1 MTWPFEND
9 TTAII
14 NKLAKRNMQSEKRR
28 NLMVIIAVALSA
40 FLICLAGT
48 IVTSMLQLQ
57 QNQVNDTYEATFV
70 GVTEQNIETLKAIP
84 EIARVG
90 EYYMM
95 GTENDAQGFSAS
107 FAYADAALM
116 YTARNQIKLAKG
128 ELPENEN
135 ETVVSEVWLS
145 KYAPDI
151 EIGGT
156 IRLDTE
162 SFQGDYIVSGIIDA
176 PGAENAATYSFLV
189 SKAALI
195 KWSGY
200 SDSMYAAYCHFENDR
215 QLDEDTIRSSYKQIA
230 EENNLPEP
238 RFSTF
243 YFRYAESNNFFRSLP
258 LMFTVAAIVL
268 IGSRIVIQSIFR
280 ISIND
285 KIQSYGQLR
294 TVGAT
299 SKQIKRFVKKEVH
312 RLGGIGILVGIMLSI
327 ICSLIIFFDGFNA
340 LYYAGIVLLTILIC
354 WIMVSLSIRK
364 PIKIAAGISPIEAV
378 RFSPEQAKT
387 SHSRKSHT
395 KLAPLSL
402 GLMNAKRDKKK
413 TLSIISSLSL
423 GGILLLI
430 ISSIALT
437 QSPERIARQYFP
449 DGDYKIYNNADSL
462 NNSLLA
468 GNPLNEEIRQEIL
481 SIDGVTDTIITRQ
494 SAFAVF
500 STEQYSTRGMC
511 DMLTTLN
518 YADVEDSLTA
528 GAMPSDS
535 HSILL
540 ADSIL
545 ETNDNMGVGT
555 VLEFSF
561 GEATTTVKVVGS
573 FSPTN
578 CKAGIG
584 HGLGLDGAM
593 VFAPESLFQ
602 ELLPEIGNFSY
613 SWSIVSDSRQ
623 SQSVEEGLQNIVSI
637 HSDLAINSFADTV
650 ENDTNSKFYMAMKIV
665 SWLIFLFGVVNLI
678 NTTLA
683 NQLSRKRENSI
694 LRSIGLTQKQ
704 LYKMIVC
711 EEIYYALFAVTATLI
726 IGLPVAIFSC
736 REISKIS
743 YAGEII
749 AYQFPLFEMGLFI
762 LVLFGLEFILSLWT
776 IRRQKKQSLIEQMRA
791 ME

>member
-40 FLICLAGT
+40 FLICLADT

-57 QNQVNDTYEATFV
+57 QNQVDDTYEATFV

-95 GTENDAQGFSAS
+95 GTENDAQGFRAS
-107 FAYADAALM
+107 FAYADAALI
-116 YTARNQIKLAKG
+116 YTARNQIKLAEG

-135 ETVVSEVWLS
+135 EIVVSKVWLS

-176 PGAENAATYSFLV
+176 PGAENAAIYSFLV

-200 SDSMYAAYCHFENDR
+200 SDSMYVAYCHFENDR
-215 QLDEDTIRSSYKQIA
+215 QLDEDTIRSLYKQIA

-238 RFSTF
+238 RFSTL

-268 IGSRIVIQSIFR
+268 IGGCIVIQSIFH

-294 TVGAT
+294 TIGAT
-299 SKQIKRFVKKEVH
+299 SKQIKRFVKKEGH
-312 RLGGIGILVGIMLSI
+312 RLGGIGILVGVLLSV
-327 ICSLIIFFDGFNA
+327 ICSLITFFDGFNA

-364 PIKIAAGISPIEAV
+364 PIKIAAGNSPIEAV
-378 RFSPEQAKT
+378 YFSPEQAKT

-395 KLAPLSL
+395 KLNPLSL

-413 TLSIISSLSL
+413 TLSVISSLSL

-468 GNPLNEEIRQEIL
+468 GNPLNEEVRQEIL
-481 SIDGVTDTIITRQ
+481 SIDGVTDIIITRQ
-494 SAFAVF
+494 SAFAEF
-500 STEQYSTRGMC
+500 STEHSSTRGVC

-528 GAMPSDS
+528 GTMPSDS
-535 HSILL
+535 RSILL

-545 ETNDNMGVGT
+545 ETNDDMGVGT

-561 GEATTTVKVVGS
+561 GEATTTVKVVGL

-593 VFAPESLFQ
+593 AFAPESLFQ
-602 ELLPEIGNFSY
+602 ELLPEIENFSY

-637 HSDLAINSFADTV
+637 NSDLAINSFADTV

-694 LRSIGLTQKQ
+694 LRSIGLTQNQ
-704 LYKMIVC
+704 LYKMIIC
-711 EEIYYALFAVTATLI
+711 EEIYYALFAMAATLI

-749 AYQFPLFEMGLFI
+749 AYQFPCFEMGLFI
-762 LVLFGLEFILSLWT
+762 LVLLGLELILSLWT
-776 IRRQKKQSLIEQMRA
+776 RINS
-791 ME
+791 

>member
-48 IVTSMLQLQ
+48 IVTSMLQMQ

-90 EYYMM
+90 EYYML
-95 GTENDAQGFSAS
+95 GTENDAQGFTAS
-107 FAYADAALM
+107 FAYADAALI
-116 YTARNQIKLAKG
+116 YTARNQIKLEEG

-135 ETVVSEVWLS
+135 EIVVSEVWLS

-151 EIGGT
+151 ESGGT

-162 SFQGDYIVSGIIDA
+162 SFQGNYIVSGIIDA
-176 PGAENAATYSFLV
+176 PGAENAEIYSFLV

-200 SDSMYAAYCHFENDR
+200 SDSMYVAYCHLENDR
-215 QLDEDTIRSSYKQIA
+215 QLDEDTIRSLYKQIA

-238 RFSTF
+238 RFSTL

-268 IGSRIVIQSIFR
+268 IGGCIVIQSIFR

-294 TVGAT
+294 TIGAT
-299 SKQIKRFVKKEVH
+299 SKQIKRFVKKEGH
-312 RLGGIGILVGIMLSI
+312 RLGGIGILVGILLSV

-387 SHSRKSHT
+387 SRSQKSHV
-395 KLAPLSL
+395 KLNPLSL

-413 TLSIISSLSL
+413 TLSIILSLSL

-468 GNPLNEEIRQEIL
+468 GNPLNEEVRQEIL
-481 SIDGVTDTIITRQ
+481 SIDGVTDIIITRQ
-494 SAFAVF
+494 SAFAEF
-500 STEQYSTRGMC
+500 STEHSSTRGVC

-528 GAMPSDS
+528 GTMPSDS

-545 ETNDNMGVGT
+545 ETNDDMGVGT

-561 GEATTTVKVVGS
+561 GEATTTVKVVGL

-593 VFAPESLFQ
+593 VFAPETLFQ
-602 ELLPEIGNFSY
+602 ELLPEIENFSY
-613 SWSIVSDSRQ
+613 SWSIVGDSEQ

-711 EEIYYALFAVTATLI
+711 EEIYYALFAMAATLI

-749 AYQFPLFEMGLFI
+749 AYQFPFFEMGLFI
-762 LVLFGLEFILSLWT
+762 LVLLGLEFILSLWT
-776 IRRQKKQSLIEQMRA
+776 IRRQKKQSD
-791 ME
+791 